1 MWSFSIC
8 IVYVIML
15 HLKYSKLFWDYMYI
29 SIPRKMTVK
38 GSLSVIAIDIGS
50 AFSGYAY
57 QFRKDF
63 EKARTKNIYS
73 CFWTNGNQPY
83 EKTASTILLNPD
95 GSFNSF
101 G

>member
-1 MWSFSIC
+1 MA
-8 IVYVIML
+8 
-15 HLKYSKLFWDYMYI
+15 
-29 SIPRKMTVK
+29 VK
-38 GSLSVIAIDIGS
+38 DSLAVVAIDIGS

-73 CFWTNGNQPY
+73 FVWRNGNQAY
-83 EKTASTILLNPD
+83 EKTVSTILLNPD

>member
-1 MWSFSIC
+1 
-8 IVYVIML
+8 
-15 HLKYSKLFWDYMYI
+15 MYI

-38 GSLSVIAIDIGS
+38 GSLAVIAIDIGS

-73 CFWTNGNQPY
+73 CFGQMEINRMKEQLQL
-83 EKTASTILLNPD
+83 SC
-95 GSFNSF
+95 
-101 G
+101 

>member
-1 MWSFSIC
+1 MVVFNMYC
-8 IVYVIML
+8 LCYNAT
-15 HLKYSKLFWDYMYI
+15 LKVFKIIWDYMYL

-38 GSLSVIAIDIGS
+38 GSLAVIAIDIGS